1 MDLSLT
7 LPTIASAGVRLTE
20 QYIEGLRLGLITAIA
35 DTMPVDLVGSV
46 GGTSGH
52 GQATVTPPCQI
63 NLQRTVHLRAVLISL
78 VLEDR
83 STAETIPNL

>member
-7 LPTIASAGVRLTE
+7 LPTITSAGVRLTE
-20 QYIEGLRLGLITAIA
+20 QYIEGLRLSLITAIA
-35 DTMPVDLVGSV
+35 DTMPVDLVGPV

-63 NLQRTVHLRAVLISL
+63 NLQRTVHFSAVLISL

-83 STAETIPNL
+83 STAETMPNL